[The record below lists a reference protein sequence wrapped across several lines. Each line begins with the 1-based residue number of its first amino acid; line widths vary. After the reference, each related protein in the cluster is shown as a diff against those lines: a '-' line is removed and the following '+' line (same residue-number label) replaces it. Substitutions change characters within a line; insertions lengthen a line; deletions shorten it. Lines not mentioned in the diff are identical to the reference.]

1 MGRNLLTLLLGGD
14 MHRDSCLDVDS
25 VMREP
30 SRHQSV
36 ASYGHINFLW
46 CLLSVCLACACAET
60 PKIKY
65 LSAAEI
71 QESIIGNSLKGSDS
85 GLWEDHYVPGEGENL
100 AGDIR
105 GRSSTGPYVG
115 RWSIDGDSMCMEY
128 PAAPEE
134 SGCYRFS
141 TRNENE
147 ILGLDEDGA
156 VAIESEL
163 VLNNAVD
170 SATTRLLSLVF
181 RQETVTFQHR
191 ENTLVGDLRLPDGP
205 APYPAVAFVHG
216 SGPASRHSG
225 GLKIIGNEFLSRGFA
240 TLIWSKP
247 GVDESTGDY
256 LKQSMDLRAEEV
268 AAAMTHLAER
278 ADIDGDRIG
287 LWGGSQAGWVMP
299 LVPAHRNVA
308 FVISNSGSG
317 QSAEEQ
323 DLYLANNDLIRIGI
337 SEDDRADA
345 LEHIRVFYDMM
356 RESVDYEEFLPRHEE
371 WLAEMKLRSW
381 YPTVESKLDELMYH
395 DLYLSFGRENF
406 EFFSINLSDD
416 ANRTF
421 ISPPQLKNLYMPVLA
436 IYGTKDPI
444 VDSETGSKAYEEIPR
459 LNGNSDVTV
468 KLFEGADH
476 GIGKFDSEGYAD
488 FAPGYL
494 MTMGDWLAARR

>member
-1 MGRNLLTLLLGGD
+1 
-14 MHRDSCLDVDS
+14 
-25 VMREP
+25 
-30 SRHQSV
+30 
-36 ASYGHINFLW
+36 
-46 CLLSVCLACACAET
+46 
-60 PKIKY
+60 
-65 LSAAEI
+65 
-71 QESIIGNSLKGSDS
+71 
-85 GLWEDHYVPGEGENL
+85 
-100 AGDIR
+100 
-105 GRSSTGPYVG
+105 
-115 RWSIDGDSMCMEY
+115 
-128 PAAPEE
+128 
-134 SGCYRFS
+134 
-141 TRNENE
+141 
-147 ILGLDEDGA
+147 
-156 VAIESEL
+156 
-163 VLNNAVD
+163 
-170 SATTRLLSLVF
+170 
-181 RQETVTFQHR
+181 
-191 ENTLVGDLRLPDGP
+191 
-205 APYPAVAFVHG
+205 
-216 SGPASRHSG
+216 
-225 GLKIIGNEFLSRGFA
+225 
-240 TLIWSKP
+240 
-247 GVDESTGDY
+247 
-256 LKQSMDLRAEEV
+256 MDLRAEEV

-381 YPTVESKLDELMYH
+381 YPTVESKLDGLMYH

-406 EFFSINLSDD
+406 EYFSINLSDD

-444 VDSETGSKAYEEIPR
+444 VDSEMGSKAYEEIPR